1 MTRRRRARSPTS
13 TGRPDDCSLHLVRPP
28 ALTSPSVI
36 PDIPYIRGDGERR
49 ATYFE
54 LFFDLVYVFAAT
66 QLSHHLLGDLTWAG
80 AAETGFL
87 LVAVY
92 WAWNYTTWMTNWFDP
107 EVVPVRLVLVFVMLA
122 SLLVAASVPEAFGDH
137 AWLFAG
143 SYCALQVVRNAFVVA
158 VTPPGDFHRNFVQI
172 LAWSVLSVPLWLGGA
187 AVDGEGRWVLWL
199 AALAVDLAGAAD
211 PVLGADD
218 GSHAHG
224 RVADRPRPLRRAVP
238 ALRHH
243 RAGREH
249 RDHGGDGVRRRSGR
263 PGRRG
268 PAVARSG
275 RRWPCGGCTSG
286 GSPPRR
292 LAPTRSTTHPDR
304 PGVTPTP
311 TCTCR
316 SWRASCCRPS
326 ATSWC
331 SRTRPTGW
339 GPPARSSPSAAR
351 PCTWSASPR
360 SGGGSGGVTP
370 AAGLAAAAGLMAAV
384 PLAARADGLVVAV
397 AVTIVLVALAATDGG
412 LGRRHAHDA
421 TAGARPT

>member
-1 MTRRRRARSPTS
+1 M
-13 TGRPDDCSLHLVRPP
+13 
-28 ALTSPSVI
+28 TSPSVI
-36 PDIPYIRGDGERR
+36 PDIPYIRGGEGERR

-80 AAETGFL
+80 AAETAFL

-107 EVVPVRLVLVFVMLA
+107 EVVPVRLVLVFVMLT
-122 SLLVAASVPEAFGDH
+122 SLLVATSVPEAFGDH

-187 AVDGEGRWVLWL
+187 AGRRRG
-199 AALAVDLAGAAD
+199 AVGAVAGGAGRRPRRAAD

-224 RVADRPRPLRRAVP
+224 RVADRPRPLRRALP

-268 PAVARSG
+268 PAVRVRLDGGPVVAVLRADRHRVGSG
-275 RRWPCGGCTSG
+275 RR
-286 GSPPRR
+286 
-292 LAPTRSTTHPDR
+292 
-304 PGVTPTP
+304 
-311 TCTCR
+311 
-316 SWRASCCRPS
+316 
-326 ATSWC
+326 
-331 SRTRPTGW
+331 
-339 GPPARSSPSAAR
+339 
-351 PCTWSASPR
+351 
-360 SGGGSGGVTP
+360 
-370 AAGLAAAAGLMAAV
+370 
-384 PLAARADGLVVAV
+384 
-397 AVTIVLVALAATDGG
+397 
-412 LGRRHAHDA
+412 GRRHTRTDRA
-421 TAGARPT
+421 